1 MSAVLERL
9 AQELRSG
16 GGLLAGAVAG
26 RPAGD
31 ARHGATAAA
40 GPRARGR
47 EQEYELLVEAVYE
60 GYLLHYGTP
69 RVIAT
74 TDPDLA
80 LLAGDR
86 LYALGLARLAQLG
99 DVEAIG
105 VLSDVISLC
114 AQSHAAADPALA
126 ETVWAAGAHAVG
138 HGPGD
143 DWHALAE
150 RARERA

>member
-1 MSAVLERL
+1 MSVLERL
-9 AQELRSG
+9 AQELRAG
-16 GGLLAGAVAG
+16 GGLLAGAVAAE
-26 RPAGD
+26 PAGD
-31 ARHGATAAA
+31 GRHGATAAA

-74 TDPDLA
+74 TDSDLA

-126 ETVWAAGAHAVG
+126 EAVWAAGAHAVG

-143 DWHALAE
+143 DWHALSE
-150 RARERA
+150 RARERG